1 MQRHKSS
8 KILFMWLSYVQIKNS
23 RVSRSIQVQ
32 GAKIDGKGAYS
43 WSYAIILIRQT
54 MNLLNTEYVK
64 NIKKIAIFGGFC
76 K

>member
-32 GAKIDGKGAYS
+32 GAKIDGKGSVFMVLRYYFDLPNNEFVKYRICEKYKKNRYI
-43 WSYAIILIRQT
+43 WRIL
-54 MNLLNTEYVK
+54 
-64 NIKKIAIFGGFC
+64 
-76 K
+76 